1 LIRTHRLH
9 AVLARLGASV
19 EETAMKPIIY
29 ASLYVALAVAVLPG
43 CQRTPDE
50 QDVDAAT
57 QTAAEIADPAPPVT
71 GREAP
76 QFQFADD
83 EIGIALAPTPGFTLH
98 RDFSRDYLSD
108 GAWKTFATPDARGEP
123 LVALV
128 LEGSDKITAAE
139 LRVGTS
145 IDSHAVVTCLDPPE
159 GASTEAPD
167 EVRIDGQAFRHFRAG
182 DAAMS
187 HYQSVDAYR
196 SVRNERCIAIDLL
209 IAGTR
214 PEVYDPPATPPFDE
228 ATARVR
234 LQEALAAVRIIR

>member
-1 LIRTHRLH
+1 M
-9 AVLARLGASV
+9 LGATVAEAS
-19 EETAMKPIIY
+19 AMKPILHAPLFAI
-29 ASLYVALAVAVLPG
+29 LATTFLAG
-43 CQRTPDE
+43 CDRAPRQNE
-50 QDVDAAT
+50 VEAAT

-76 QFQFADD
+76 QFQFSDD
-83 EIGIALAPTPGFTLH
+83 DIGIALSPTPGFTLR
-98 RDFSRDYLSD
+98 RDFTRDYLSNGD
-108 GAWKTFATPDARGEP
+108 WKTFAAADMRGEP

-128 LEGSDKITAAE
+128 LDGSDKITAAE
-139 LRVGTS
+139 LRIGTS
-145 IDSHAVVTCLDPPE
+145 TDSHAVVTCLDPPE
-159 GASTEAPD
+159 GATTYATD
-167 EVRIDGQAFRHFRAG
+167 EVRIDGQPFRHFRIG

-228 ATARVR
+228 ATARTR
-234 LQEALAAVRIIR
+234 LQEALGAVRIIR